1 MPRASAI
8 LSSTYNV
15 RHFGAIGDGA
25 HPAEDTAAFQA
36 VYARCTSRGNTV
48 IVPPTSVRYNL
59 TADPW
64 ASIPSGRG
72 GCTKLQACI
81 ETAVQVVIPR
91 EHRVQGMGRA
101 NSVDSSAGEMGSIIR
116 AAASFPN
123 DGTAIVRLGHPTEY
137 SHGSQLLDLLV
148 DGRGLTNVVGIT
160 APTIQELSGIRGIGI
175 FNVNSG
181 LDLVADATKPAY
193 NWFVNDLEIYL
204 RTGSTGYG
212 VDVLT
217 LGGRNV
223 LGRITVNSVNGAHIA
238 TALYGFRL
246 RGVNLNASDLHAE
259 HVPIGCQLGD
269 TVAGPVTRGVI
280 IDGLSGW
287 DGSSGMTT
295 LLKVP
300 TVGYTDNY
308 EVRALQMNG
317 GVAFTT
323 QTIIDDPQNTV
334 SLLALEWPVVQF
346 YRQTAA
352 IYAFDT
358 SYHNHVESSAFQN
371 DTALTLPAGTSTDLN
386 IKGAETLRLTV
397 DAAGSAIDSIL
408 GYTKGRKVRIWRS
421 SAGGVLTIKHNTGAG
436 TAAAKIYCR
445 GAADFTVATDEV
457 LNLHYDFGPGNL
469 WYAWK
474 T

>member
-1 MPRASAI
+1 MPRLHAI
-8 LSSTYNV
+8 NV
-15 RHFGAIGDGA
+15 RDCGAIGDGA
-25 HPAEDTAAFQA
+25 HATEDTAAVTKAFG
-36 VYARCTSRGNTV
+36 RMTGPGDT
-48 IVPPTSVRYNL
+48 ILIPPAPVRYNL

-72 GCTKLQACI
+72 GCTELQACI

-91 EHRVQGMGRA
+91 EHRVQGMGRGA
-101 NSVDSSAGEMGSIIR
+101 SPDSGVGQIGSVIR
-116 AAASFPN
+116 AASTFPN

-160 APTIQELSGIRGIGI
+160 ARTIQEFGGIRGVGMV
-175 FNVNSG
+175 NVNSG

-193 NWFVNDLEIYL
+193 NWFVYDLEIYL
-204 RTGSTGYG
+204 RIGSTGYG

-217 LGGRNV
+217 NGARNV
-223 LGRITVNSVNGAHIA
+223 LGRITVNSVNGAHLA
-238 TALYGFRL
+238 TALYGLRL
-246 RGVNLNASDLHAE
+246 RGINLNASDLHVE

-287 DGSSGMTT
+287 DSSSGMTT

-308 EVRALQMNG
+308 ELRVLQMNG
-317 GVAFTT
+317 GVAFST

-334 SLLALEWPVVQF
+334 SLLASEWPVVQF

-352 IYAFDT
+352 SYAFDAN
-358 SYHNHVESSAFQN
+358 YHSHVESSVFQN
-371 DTALTLPAGTSTDLN
+371 DTAITLPAGISTDLN

-408 GYTKGRKVRIWRS
+408 GYTKGRRVRIWRNS
-421 SAGGVLTIKHNTGAG
+421 GGGALTIKHNTGAG

-445 GAADFTVATDEV
+445 GGVDFTVATDEV

-469 WYAWK
+469 WYAFK
-474 T
+474 S